1 MKSSFTYMTNLQY
14 EVKNL
19 RKQVESFQSGERY
32 LQLEKEYRKIISEL
46 EREIRRLKS
55 ELAAAHA
62 QMIDMRNKWF
72 QTCEDVIKEKEKE
85 LARKDREVEKA
96 LAAMKKTQKKCDEA
110 LEKLHNKTQELYEV
124 KTQLRGRKRKKPGA
138 DSPNQP
144 GLYEFIKIL
153 IPEPK
158 PWKNP
163 QWKGKD
169 RAQKGRPASQG
180 MPIIKENIKNL
191 TEP

>member
-32 LQLEKEYRKIISEL
+32 LQLEKEYRKIISGL

-55 ELAAAHA
+55 EPAAAHA

-124 KTQLRGRKRKKPGA
+124 KTQL
-138 DSPNQP
+138 
-144 GLYEFIKIL
+144 E
-153 IPEPK
+153 EE
-158 PWKNP
+158 
-163 QWKGKD
+163 KGKT
-169 RAQKGRPASQG
+169 R
-180 MPIIKENIKNL
+180 N
-191 TEP
+191 